1 MMTKGLLA
9 SFKTEIASVIAPWS
23 ATLTG
28 GVGQQDTTLHEQ
40 THLESQKWYHAEK
53 KNIKKLLKV
62 TANLTLLL
70 STFALTMSPAMST

>member
-28 GVGQQDTTLHEQ
+28 GVGQQDKTLHEQ
-40 THLESQKWYHAEK
+40 THIESQKWYYAE
-53 KNIKKLLKV
+53 KKLLKI
-62 TANLTLLL
+62 TADLTLLL